1 MLVRNSS
8 PYRNDVQGLRGL
20 AVGLV
25 ILEHA
30 GSIVPGGFVGVDIF
44 FVISGFVITEQILR
58 TMQKDN
64 DMSLSDFY
72 SRRIRRLLPASS
84 LVIIITLLL
93 SLFILSPGFEHSK
106 AASAGLASLFF
117 IPNLRYIFEGGYFF
131 LAADPFRHYWSLG
144 VEEQFYLVYPVAI
157 LILHRFLKKD
167 FNRFLRYLW
176 WLVILVLVLSFIT
189 ASLLVLGFRLTPLPT
204 RVGFFG
210 TPFRA
215 WEFLM
220 GAGVSVSGF
229 FTNRFLGKR
238 LTLLIGAIG
247 IWLIVWPA
255 FTYDEFT
262 LFPGI
267 AAVPPVVGTAAL
279 IYSGKANNA
288 LTKALSFRPLA
299 FIGDISYGLYL
310 WHWPLIVFSRR
321 LWLDS
326 QLAIWFSIGLATLL
340 ASLQYHFI
348 ENPLRLNMRIVGF
361 KALSLLAGVG
371 CLVVVSTIGFV
382 KLSATGL
389 GIDDRSTFDTPYSLG
404 SNCGYET
411 DWRTVIDRCGDSGSS
426 PIRALLIG
434 DSQAAAISD
443 GFIAAAKSIGATYS
457 LLSANSCPIH
467 IRPNELREKCAE
479 FHSNIKAIM
488 DYYNPTVVVVAN
500 AADLYVTRGG
510 YGMPD
515 TRIRDQN
522 GNFPKNYHEAL
533 ENWTSG
539 VYGALASD
547 WFSGTKIIYVHMSP
561 NPPVLEPTVLRPNP
575 ADIEFQRS
583 TQFDRMEII
592 SKEKQAFSELGSVLT
607 LDPADALCRDDV
619 CQTQILGKPIYSD
632 AFHVNSRG
640 ANLLEASLAHALK
653 AQSAK

>member
-1 MLVRNSS
+1 MLVQRTS

-30 GSIVPGGFVGVDIF
+30 GSLVPGGFVGVDIF

-64 DMSLSDFY
+64 DVSLSDFY

-93 SLFILSPGFEHSK
+93 SLFILSPGLEHSK

-157 LILHRFLKKD
+157 LILHRLLKKD

-176 WLVILVLVLSFIT
+176 WLVILVSVLSFIV
-189 ASLLVLGFRLTPLPT
+189 ASLLVFGFRLTPLPT

-220 GAGVSVSGF
+220 GAGVSISGF

-238 LTLLIGAIG
+238 LTLFIGAIG
-247 IWLIVWPA
+247 LWLIIRPA

-279 IYSGKANNA
+279 IYAGKAENV
-288 LTKALSFRPLA
+288 LSSALSYRPFT

-321 LWLDS
+321 LWPDN
-326 QLAIWFSIGLATLL
+326 QLAIWFSLGFAVVLATL
-340 ASLQYHFI
+340 QFRFI
-348 ENPLRLNMRIVGF
+348 ENPLRLNMRISGMKAFFLFVGTG
-361 KALSLLAGVG
+361 S
-371 CLVVVSTIGFV
+371 LVVVSVAGFV
-382 KLSATGL
+382 KISGTGL
-389 GIDDRSTFDTPYSLG
+389 GLKDRSLFDRPYSLG
-404 SNCGYET
+404 SDCGYET
-411 DWRTVIDRCGDSGSS
+411 DWRMVLERCGESGSS
-426 PIRALLIG
+426 SIRALLIG

-443 GFIAAAKSIGATYS
+443 GFIAATKSIGASYS

-467 IRPNELREKCAE
+467 IRPNELRDKCEE
-479 FHSNIKAIM
+479 FHGSIKAIM
-488 DYYNPTVVVVAN
+488 DYYKPTVVVVAN

-510 YGMPD
+510 FGMPD
-515 TRIRDQN
+515 TRIRDHN

-539 VYGALASD
+539 VYDALTSD
-547 WFSGTKIIYVHMSP
+547 WFSNTKIVYVHMSP
-561 NPPVLEPTVLRPNP
+561 NPPALEPSVLRPNP
-575 ADIEFQRS
+575 VDIKFRRS
-583 TQFDRMEII
+583 SQFDRIEIVA
-592 SKEKQAFSELGSVLT
+592 KEKLSFEKLSSLLT
-607 LDPADALCRDDV
+607 LDPADSLCLGDI
-619 CQTQILGKPIYSD
+619 CQTQIQGKPIYSD
-632 AFHVNSRG
+632 SFHVNSRG
-640 ANLLEASLAHALK
+640 AKLLEAALIEALR
-653 AQSAK
+653 AQSK